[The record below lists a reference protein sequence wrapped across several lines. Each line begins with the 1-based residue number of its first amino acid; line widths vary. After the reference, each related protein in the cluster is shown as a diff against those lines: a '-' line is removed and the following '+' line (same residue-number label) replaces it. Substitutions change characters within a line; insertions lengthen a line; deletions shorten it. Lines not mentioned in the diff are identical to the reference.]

1 MHHTPTTIALAAFA
15 LLIALSAP
23 SLGGDRVYRYHG
35 DDGVPL
41 FTDKRLSGVRPV
53 SVKYYGRPPAVAHC
67 NSGSSRVRKRMQ
79 RYQPQIDRMAA
90 RYGIDS
96 ELIRAVILTESCF
109 NPRAVSR
116 VGARG
121 LMQLMPATARMLGV
135 DDVFDP
141 EQNIEGG
148 VRYLRMM
155 LDEFDQDTTLALAAY
170 NAGPQAVKKYGNA
183 IPPYRETRN
192 YVRKILG
199 MI

>member
-1 MHHTPTTIALAAFA
+1 MALAALA
-15 LLIALSAP
+15 LL
-23 SLGGDRVYRYHG
+23 LGHATPASCGDRVYQYHG

-41 FTDKRLSGVRPV
+41 FTDKRLSGLRPV

-67 NSGSSRVRKRMQ
+67 NSDSTSVKRRMRKYR
-79 RYQPQIDRMAA
+79 PQIDRMAA
-90 RYGIDS
+90 RYNIDS

-135 DDVFDP
+135 SDTFDP
-141 EQNIEGG
+141 DQNIEGG

-183 IPPYRETRN
+183 IPPYPETRS

>member
-1 MHHTPTTIALAAFA
+1 MHHTVTNIALAAFT
-15 LLIALSAP
+15 LLIALP
-23 SLGGDRVYRYHG
+23 SLAGDRVYRYHG

-41 FTDKRLSGVRPV
+41 FTDKRLSGMRLV
-53 SVKYYGRPPAVAHC
+53 SVKYYGRPPAVTHC
-67 NSGSSRVRKRMQ
+67 NTASASVKKRMR
-79 RYQPQIDRMAA
+79 RYQQQIDRMAM
-90 RYGIDS
+90 RYEIDS

-109 NPRAVSR
+109 NPRAVSS

-155 LDEFDQDTTLALAAY
+155 LDEFNQDTSLALAAY
-170 NAGPQAVKKYGNA
+170 NAGPEAVKKYGNT

>member
-1 MHHTPTTIALAAFA
+1 MHHTPTTLTLA
-15 LLIALSAP
+15 LLLGLSLPLQA
-23 SLGGDRVYRYHG
+23 GDRVYQYHG

-41 FTDKRLSGVRPV
+41 FTDKKLHGVRPV
-53 SVKYYGRPPAVAHC
+53 SVKYYGRPPAVHSC
-67 NSGSSRVRKRMQ
+67 DTSRASVKTRMR
-79 RYQPQIDRMAA
+79 RYSHYIDRAA
-90 RYGIDS
+90 QRYGIDS

-116 VGARG
+116 VGAKG

-135 DDVFDP
+135 SDVFDP
-141 EQNIEGG
+141 AQNIDGG

-170 NAGPQAVKKYGNA
+170 NAGPQAVKKYGRS
-183 IPPYRETRN
+183 IPPYRETQN

>member
-1 MHHTPTTIALAAFA
+1 MHHTPTTIALT
-15 LLIALSAP
+15 LLLGLSAP
-23 SLGGDRVYRYHG
+23 LTAGDRVYQYHG

-41 FTDKRLSGVRPV
+41 FTDRKLHGVRPV
-53 SVKYYGRPPAVAHC
+53 SVKYYGRPPAVRSCDTGNAGIKARMRRYA
-67 NSGSSRVRKRMQ
+67 GS
-79 RYQPQIDRMAA
+79 IDRAA
-90 RYGIDS
+90 RRYDVDS
-96 ELIRAVILTESCF
+96 GLIRAVILTESCF

-116 VGARG
+116 VGAKG

-135 DDVFDP
+135 RDVFDP
-141 EQNIEGG
+141 EQNIDGG

-170 NAGPQAVKKYGNA
+170 NAGPQAVKKYGRN
-183 IPPYRETRN
+183 IPPYRETQN